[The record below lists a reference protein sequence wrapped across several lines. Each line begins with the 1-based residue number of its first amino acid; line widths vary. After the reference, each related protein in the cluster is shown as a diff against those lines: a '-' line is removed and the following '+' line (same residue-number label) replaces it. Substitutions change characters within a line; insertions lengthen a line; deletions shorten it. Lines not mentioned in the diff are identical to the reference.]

1 MDPDFY
7 RALEDRFRGS
17 RELIKSRLQVY
28 LPFIEPLKEAYPDL
42 HAIDLGCGRGEWL
55 EILGERG
62 FQAQGVDLN
71 AGMLSACR
79 DLGLKVQTGDAL
91 SFLKKLSDE
100 SQVIVSAFHLV
111 EHIPFE
117 DLQEIVKESLRVL
130 KPTGLLIL
138 ETPNPE
144 NIIVGTSSF
153 YMDPTHT
160 SPIPPDLLAF
170 LPEYYGYHKTKIL
183 RLQET
188 PEIRELENLSFL
200 DVLNGTSPDY
210 AIVAQKNAPEGLL
223 EMNTAAFNAE
233 YGVTIEALATSYNQ
247 KTEASVKQA
256 QVKAGQAQVKAEQA
270 QVKAEQSCAELHRVY
285 NSRSWQITE
294 LLRWGNLQV
303 KLLKQHG
310 ISVRLKSLVKKVT
323 QLAVKRSMIFVSSR
337 PALRLKL
344 GKISRRLGF
353 HSALKSVY
361 LKLNT
366 NSISNSHNKFDL
378 RSESLTKQPYRRSL
392 YQPDYSG
399 EKLSVDEI
407 LIRIRTELAD
417 SDKARNNE

>member
-17 RELIKSRLQVY
+17 RDLIKSRLQVY

-55 EILGERG
+55 EILGGRG

-71 AGMLSACR
+71 DGMLSACR
-79 DLGLKVQTGDAL
+79 DLDLKVQTGDAL
-91 SFLKKLSDE
+91 SFLKKLPDD
-100 SQVIVSAFHLV
+100 SQVIVSAFHLI

-130 KPTGLLIL
+130 KPAGLLVL

-170 LPEYYGYHKTKIL
+170 LPEYYGYHNTKVL

-210 AIVAQKNAPEGLL
+210 AIVAQKCGTKSQLDLTNH
-223 EMNTAAFNAE
+223 AFQTE
-233 YGVTIEALATSYNQ
+233 YGTTQAQLAMAYDKDIKTLLQQTAEDANQ
-247 KTEASVKQA
+247 AAEDVKQI
-256 QVKAGQAQVKAEQA
+256 QDELQAI
-270 QVKAEQSCAELHRVY
+270 Y
-285 NSRSWQITE
+285 NSHSWRITAPARE
-294 LLRWGNLQV
+294 IIG
-303 KLLKQHG
+303 KLKQFKYVVG
-310 ISVRLKSLVKKVT
+310 IKIDRTLKNKIGPI
-323 QLAVKRSMIFVSSR
+323 AI
-337 PALRLKL
+337 
-344 GKISRRLGF
+344 GKISIFVDSNPNFRKACITLIKKLGLY
-353 HSALKSVY
+353 S
-361 LKLNT
+361 
-366 NSISNSHNKFDL
+366 SIK
-378 RSESLTKQPYRRSL
+378 SL
-392 YQPDYSG
+392 YYNIYTKTYYLNSG
-399 EKLSVDEI
+399 KNASSSDTTLSPHAQRIYKELNDAIAKHQKEKL
-407 LIRIRTELAD
+407 
-417 SDKARNNE
+417 

>member
-7 RALEDRFRGS
+7 LALEDRFRGS
-17 RELIKSRLQVY
+17 RDLIKSRLQVY
-28 LPFIEPLKEAYPDL
+28 LPFIEPLKEVYPDL

-170 LPEYYGYHKTKIL
+170 LPEYYGYHHTKIL

-188 PEIRELENLSFL
+188 PEIRELENLSVL

-210 AIVAQKNAPEGLL
+210 AVVAQRCGPTSQLGL
-223 EMNTAAFNAE
+223 TDHAFQAE
-233 YGVTIEALATSYNQ
+233 YGTT
-247 KTEASVKQA
+247 QA
-256 QVKAGQAQVKAEQA
+256 QLAMAYDRKIKALLQQTAEDAKQTAEDAKQTQDELQAI
-270 QVKAEQSCAELHRVY
+270 Y
-285 NSRSWQITE
+285 NSRSWRITKPSRFFMGRIRKIIDIAKNR
-294 LLRWGNLQV
+294 LVDNINNANLTNV
-303 KLLKQHG
+303 NP
-310 ISVRLKSLVKKVT
+310 SFRE
-323 QLAVKRSMIFVSSR
+323 VSI
-337 PALRLKL
+337 
-344 GKISRRLGF
+344 G
-353 HSALKSVY
+353 
-361 LKLNT
+361 
-366 NSISNSHNKFDL
+366 
-378 RSESLTKQPYRRSL
+378 LTKILRIYTPIRKFYYWYLRRAHSDSKPSPIAGDLVSL
-392 YQPDYSG
+392 NPKELPPKTRLVY
-399 EKLSVDEI
+399 EI
-407 LIRIRTELAD
+407 LT
-417 SDKARNNE
+417 DKLKKR